1 MSNKPFIFYKV
12 LSEVEAQGTSAAFL
26 DYIHSQNEE
35 LEGYSLLSFVKVL
48 ETKEILRVD
57 ASDVTTLNLLS
68 KFSEL
73 INEEVYAYEINGLEN
88 DEE

>member
-12 LSEVEAQGTSAAFL
+12 LSEVEAQDTFAIFL

-35 LEGYSLLSFVKVL
+35 LKGYSSLSFVKVL

-73 INEEVYAYEINGLEN
+73 IHEEVYAYEINGLEN
-88 DEE
+88 DE

>member
-12 LSEVEAQGTSAAFL
+12 LSEVEAQGTSAVFL

-35 LEGYSLLSFVKVL
+35 LEGYSSLSFVKVL

-88 DEE
+88 DED